1 MSKEKLRY
9 SLWECELCNDI
20 FITDSKKR
28 WSMVSCKCGKTSVDD
43 EEWYS
48 RYMGKPK
55 FLQKSDKLK
64 ELNQNKESK
73 DT

>member
-55 FLQKSDKLK
+55 FLQQSDKLK
-64 ELNQNKESK
+64 ELNQNKDSK

>member
-43 EEWYS
+43 EEGIADIWVNLNSYS
-48 RYMGKPK
+48 
-55 FLQKSDKLK
+55 
-64 ELNQNKESK
+64 NQIN
-73 DT
+73 